1 MDQSEQD
8 TVQTGLPAPAAQ
20 PQPREA
26 AAAEGSGV
34 AVFVTNNV
42 SIYYSSRS
50 SRTWC

>member
-34 AVFVTNNV
+34 AVFVTKNV